1 VRKQER
7 LTLVIIVACTD
18 DSCWPIIALNALA
31 QTRPMM
37 LSISL
42 VNLVLDFSCLR
53 TGVRVVV
60 VSIEKEYNIYFG
72 VVL

>member
-1 VRKQER
+1 MHAG
-7 LTLVIIVACTD
+7 IVTQ
-18 DSCWPIIALNALA
+18 P
-31 QTRPMM
+31 P
-37 LSISL
+37 
-42 VNLVLDFSCLR
+42 LVLDFSCLR

>member
-1 VRKQER
+1 M
-7 LTLVIIVACTD
+7 LA
-18 DSCWPIIALNALA
+18 IIALNALA